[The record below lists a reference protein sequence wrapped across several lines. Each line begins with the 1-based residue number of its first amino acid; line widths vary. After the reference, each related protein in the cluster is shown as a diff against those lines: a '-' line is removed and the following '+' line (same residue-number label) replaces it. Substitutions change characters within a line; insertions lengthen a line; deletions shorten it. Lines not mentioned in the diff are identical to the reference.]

1 MVVAAAMA
9 SIIVGPIG
17 CRRADQGA
25 DSESAKNSSGNPAVT
40 RLGMLC
46 GAATVASVSA
56 ATAAMVV
63 RAFLMAQLL
72 SVYRI
77 E

>member
-1 MVVAAAMA
+1 LDV
-9 SIIVGPIG
+9 IVGPID

-25 DSESAKNSSGNPAVT
+25 DSESAKNSSGNTAAT

-46 GAATVASVSA
+46 GAATVASVSV
-56 ATAAMVV
+56 ATAAMAV
-63 RAFLMAQLL
+63 RVFLMAQLL
-72 SVYRI
+72 SVDRI